1 MNRFFASLAINSV
14 AILIATAGA
23 CIMLFFLLFAAYLG
37 LCEVMAPW
45 AAALVTAAA
54 ALVFSILVVVI
65 ARMISKSGPSDQ
77 ERKRQR
83 SAAELGELL
92 GRGAHSFVSANS
104 PSLLGGLLAVGFVLG
119 FSPKLRKLFMKL
131 L

>member
-23 CIMLFFLLFAAYLG
+23 CIMLFFLLFAAYLA
-37 LCEVMAPW
+37 LCEAMAPW
-45 AAALVTAAA
+45 AAALVTAGA

-65 ARMISKSGPSDQ
+65 ARLISKHGPSEQ

-92 GRGAHSFVSANS
+92 GKSAHTFVAANS
-104 PSLLGGLLAVGFVLG
+104 PGLLGGLLAIGFALG